1 MQVSFTEGLRL
12 RLGDTSLFLTIAC
25 EPLNIVCGLHWRAF
39 IGGLPLPLVRRA
51 PSHSFSLAGFIH
63 AVSSVIHA
71 VLFME
76 GSAVSGPL
84 TWQASSLFG
93 LRELGRKPESALL
106 TPSTVHR
113 ALCDLCPTHG

>member
-51 PSHSFSLAGFIH
+51 LLHCPLNSKPSRHCSAG
-63 AVSSVIHA
+63 
-71 VLFME
+71 
-76 GSAVSGPL
+76 
-84 TWQASSLFG
+84 
-93 LRELGRKPESALL
+93 
-106 TPSTVHR
+106 
-113 ALCDLCPTHG
+113 

>member
-63 AVSSVIHA
+63 ARE
-71 VLFME
+71 LPE

>member
-51 PSHSFSLAGFIH
+51 PTAFH
-63 AVSSVIHA
+63 
-71 VLFME
+71 
-76 GSAVSGPL
+76 
-84 TWQASSLFG
+84 WRASSMQCHQSSMQCFSW
-93 LRELGRKPESALL
+93 KALQCL
-106 TPSTVHR
+106 AH
-113 ALCDLCPTHG
+113 